1 MKRMDGQAWKYPWSC
16 GRKEMEG
23 KIELLCSVVVQRC
36 FDLQLFNTAWH
47 FSLFPLFVG
56 ISVTG
61 HE

>member
-1 MKRMDGQAWKYPWSC
+1 
-16 GRKEMEG
+16 MEG
-23 KIELLCSVVVQRC
+23 KIELLCSAVVQRC
-36 FDLQLFNTAWH
+36 FDLQLFYTAWH

>member
-1 MKRMDGQAWKYPWSC
+1 
-16 GRKEMEG
+16 MEG
-23 KIELLCSVVVQRC
+23 KIELLCSAVVQRC